1 MRQVMA
7 EFVEEFATAA
17 TAVDARPTAVM
28 ARFRRAQTAITSFSR
43 PDNGA
48 GVTVSK
54 AQFEAWY
61 RAKCV
66 EAVEDPV
73 CTDAAR
79 PFTRCHRLVS
89 HRRLRCLFLR
99 LFCRLLGW

>member
-1 MRQVMA
+1 MQQAMA
-7 EFVEEFATAA
+7 EFAEVFVRVFAEQFATAA

-79 PFTRCHRLVS
+79 LSTRCHRLVS
-89 HRRLRCLFLR
+89 HRRLRCL
-99 LFCRLLGW
+99 

>member
-54 AQFEAWY
+54 VQFEAWY

-73 CTDAAR
+73 CPPNHALPTAGWSLTAA
-79 PFTRCHRLVS
+79 FAAWRL
-89 HRRLRCLFLR
+89 
-99 LFCRLLGW
+99 